1 MSKADGNSGET
12 HSARLSFRAT
22 QRSYEKLVT
31 IAKARGWIN
40 AQGRPNVSKVLNFI
54 IDQFD
59 ASKETRKTK
68 KEKRRGQ
75 RSR

>member
-1 MSKADGNSGET
+1 MPKADGNSGET

-22 QRSYEKLVT
+22 QRSYAKLVT

-59 ASKETRKTK
+59 ASKETRK
-68 KEKRRGQ
+68 EKRRGQ